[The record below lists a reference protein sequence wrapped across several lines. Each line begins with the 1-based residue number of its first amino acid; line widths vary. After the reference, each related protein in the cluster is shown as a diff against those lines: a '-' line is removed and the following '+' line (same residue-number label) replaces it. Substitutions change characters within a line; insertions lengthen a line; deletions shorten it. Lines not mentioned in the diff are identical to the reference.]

1 MARKSSSS
9 GADIIFDLI
18 ELVIYSG
25 VAIWAFS
32 DKPKRKQKSVPTQIN
47 NNINNNDIYANLSPA
62 EKYQRIRKDRLI
74 RIFLLVPIVSV
85 VISIAPALILIDI
98 IDNNGEWGD
107 FFLISSFFTL
117 AIILMVDI
125 IVIVNAVNDII
136 EAKKEYL
143 EKDPPKQGEEAK
155 LTPRKI
161 KNRALV
167 VMIVSFVLL
176 VFWVLA
182 HRIYTIY

>member
-1 MARKSSSS
+1 MARKSSSN

-18 ELVIYSG
+18 ELIIYSG

-32 DKPKRKQKSVPTQIN
+32 DKPKRKQKSVPSQIN
-47 NNINNNDIYANLSPA
+47 INNNNDIYANLSPA
-62 EKYQRIRKDRLI
+62 KKYQRIRKDRLI

-98 IDNNGEWGD
+98 IDNNGDWGD

-125 IVIVNAVNDII
+125 IVIVSAVNDII

-143 EKDPPKQGEEAK
+143 EKEPPRQDEEAK
-155 LTPRKI
+155 LTPREVK
-161 KNRALV
+161 KRALV

-182 HRIYTIY
+182 HRVYQME